1 MSLVVVVV
9 FLVVFAAVCFAI
21 ALSYSFVQSQNQ
33 KKVRGRLDGPSVGS
47 RPSKTVVLMRAE
59 ESRDALSLLLDRL
72 DLGTKLER
80 AISQSGMTTTPLRLA
95 AISIALALV
104 GAIIGFRIQGGGTF
118 GINVVLLATA
128 GVSIP
133 ILFVWRRRKKRLAQ
147 FEAQL
152 PDALDFIAR
161 SMRAGH
167 GLAISIE
174 LLAADAPEPLASDFR
189 RVASEV
195 TLGSSLESAL
205 LRLGEQVPLVDV
217 RFFTSA
223 VSLQQQT
230 GGNLSEILGKL
241 AHMIRERFRIKAD
254 VRGVTAHGRMT
265 ALALFFLPV
274 VVGLLLHFMNPAYLD
289 KFAMEPEGR
298 ALLIGAA
305 CGEVIGNLIV
315 WRMVNFKI

>member
-1 MSLVVVVV
+1 MV

-21 ALSYSFVQSQNQ
+21 ALSYSFIQSQTQ
-33 KKVRGRLDGPSVGS
+33 KKMRGRLDSGAAAPKSA
-47 RPSKTVVLMRAE
+47 KTVALMRAE
-59 ESRDALSLLLDRL
+59 ESRDALALLLDRL

-80 AISQSGMTTTPLRLA
+80 AISQSGVTATPLNLA
-95 AISIALALV
+95 IVSISLGLAGALAGSQIRRGPSGALNALLV
-104 GAIIGFRIQGGGTF
+104 GAIGA
-118 GINVVLLATA
+118 V
-128 GVSIP
+128 IP
-133 ILFVWRRRKKRLAQ
+133 LFYVWRRRKKRLAQ

-174 LLAADAPEPLASDFR
+174 LLAADSPDPLASEFR
-189 RVASEV
+189 RVSSEV

-205 LRLGEQVPLVDV
+205 LRLGDQVPLVDV

-223 VSLQQQT
+223 VSLQQVT

-254 VRGVTAHGRMT
+254 VKGVTAHGRMT

-274 VVGLLLHFMNPAYLD
+274 LVGLSLHFLNPGYLD
-289 KFAMEPEGR
+289 NFAKEPEGR

-305 CGEVIGNLIV
+305 CGEVVGNLIV